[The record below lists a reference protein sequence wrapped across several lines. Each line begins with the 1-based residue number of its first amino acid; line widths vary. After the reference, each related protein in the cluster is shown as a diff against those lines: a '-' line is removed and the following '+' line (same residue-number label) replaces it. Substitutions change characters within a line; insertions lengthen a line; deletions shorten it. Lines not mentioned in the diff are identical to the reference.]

1 MAGGGKW
8 GGLSGCLRLV
18 GGGMYGSGVCRVI
31 WKGRECMG
39 EGDGG

>member
-8 GGLSGCLRLV
+8 GGLSGCVRLV
-18 GGGMYGSGVCRVI
+18 AGGMYGSGVCGVI
-31 WKGRECMG
+31 RKGGECMG